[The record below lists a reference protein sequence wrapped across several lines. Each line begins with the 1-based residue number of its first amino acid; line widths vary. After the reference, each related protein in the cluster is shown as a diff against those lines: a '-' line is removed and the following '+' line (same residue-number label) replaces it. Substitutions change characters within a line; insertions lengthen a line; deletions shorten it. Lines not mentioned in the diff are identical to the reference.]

1 MGNRVN
7 VSNSGG
13 LLNRSTVG
21 KASPGGSKDVQA
33 SQFNKAHSGGKASKS
48 KLQEKRAV
56 QGNADDSE
64 TVYSTV
70 TVSRAAP
77 KKAQAASQK
86 SSPVVGKELI
96 YSELEFTNG
105 SPKGNADDSET
116 VYSTVTVSP
125 AAPKK
130 TQAASQKSSPVGVKE
145 LIYSELEFTNG
156 PPKVKDDDSETVYST
171 VTVSP
176 AAPKKAQAAS
186 QKSSPVVVKELIY
199 SEVEFTRG
207 QPPKIKAQTA
217 SQKAKQPQAK
227 QPQAKPRPVKLP
239 SASGTSVV
247 ERAKLFSQSG
257 LSMKMP
263 SAGVASPP
271 PAIPAR
277 SQTPPIPAARS
288 QTPPVPERRP
298 VLPSEKPQ
306 VKNTRWSDVKA
317 EISKPPG
324 SVRPVA
330 KKTGP
335 VVAKK
340 PVIATKP
347 SKELSSQAAA
357 SEKKVG
363 VSREKAVYDEDIFGD
378 LEDLAINPDR
388 LAEEIAAEQPPSQE
402 AVPAEQ
408 PSSQKAVPGKEDPY
422 ATLEEV
428 MGEEPV
434 EDLEEDIYATA
445 DDLHGAT
452 GGRQAT
458 KPEDLE
464 EDMYATTDDLQRG
477 TRGGEVQVPA
487 EEGFEK
493 NDDIYSDLMVSDHIT
508 EDRAKKKEELKNEKI
523 KNEKEAIRKQEP
535 PSVEV
540 MKCVGFQGKP
550 ENYKSSS
557 PKLKKSDVNKVI
569 ISYFKGEDI
578 GMDGKIL
585 LNTLKPSDLIKHFKK
600 CTGLV
605 DSSDSDSGSV
615 NSDSGS
621 VKSAP
626 KIKYLYSWAN
636 VGKMLFATDANG
648 ERTLSDKLQ
657 RDIVEHVV
665 NNVNKNPNR
674 FDIFKGDFVKNDRN
688 LGIETMELLNQR
700 KT

>member
-1 MGNRVN
+1 
-7 VSNSGG
+7 
-13 LLNRSTVG
+13 
-21 KASPGGSKDVQA
+21 
-33 SQFNKAHSGGKASKS
+33 
-48 KLQEKRAV
+48 
-56 QGNADDSE
+56 
-64 TVYSTV
+64 
-70 TVSRAAP
+70 
-77 KKAQAASQK
+77 
-86 SSPVVGKELI
+86 
-96 YSELEFTNG
+96 
-105 SPKGNADDSET
+105 
-116 VYSTVTVSP
+116 
-125 AAPKK
+125 
-130 TQAASQKSSPVGVKE
+130 
-145 LIYSELEFTNG
+145 
-156 PPKVKDDDSETVYST
+156 
-171 VTVSP
+171 
-176 AAPKKAQAAS
+176 
-186 QKSSPVVVKELIY
+186 
-199 SEVEFTRG
+199 
-207 QPPKIKAQTA
+207 
-217 SQKAKQPQAK
+217 
-227 QPQAKPRPVKLP
+227 VKLP

-271 PAIPAR
+271 PAIP
-277 SQTPPIPAARS
+277 ARS

-363 VSREKAVYDEDIFGD
+363 ASREKVVYKDEDIFGD

-408 PSSQKAVPGKEDPY
+408 PSSQKAVPAEQPSSQKAVPGKEDPY

-445 DDLHGAT
+445 EDLHGAT

-458 KPEDLE
+458 KPEEDLE

-508 EDRAKKKEELKNEKI
+508 ENRAKKKEELKNEKI

-585 LNTLKPSDLIKHFKK
+585 LNIRISSLRYRKHQLILAILFI
-600 CTGLV
+600 GLLV
-605 DSSDSDSGSV
+605 
-615 NSDSGS
+615 
-621 VKSAP
+621 
-626 KIKYLYSWAN
+626 YL
-636 VGKMLFATDANG
+636 
-648 ERTLSDKLQ
+648 
-657 RDIVEHVV
+657 H
-665 NNVNKNPNR
+665 PN
-674 FDIFKGDFVKNDRN
+674 
-688 LGIETMELLNQR
+688 T
-700 KT
+700 